1 MQIDMATRRN
11 LELTR
16 SLTGGRQGSLLDVLD
31 RTVTAGGARLLERR
45 VSGPATDAKTIGKRH
60 DGVAHFVTNVRV
72 RDDIRGALRQCPDI
86 ERALSRLALDR
97 GGPRDLTALRDGLAQ
112 ADVIAALLP
121 EADLPQIVDEA
132 RNDCLGHETLRD
144 MLDAALVAEPPLQ
157 ARDGGFIAPGHD
169 ADLDAARTLRDEGRG
184 VIAKLQADYIA
195 EAGVQSLKI
204 KHNNVLG
211 YFIETT
217 ATHAEKML
225 SPPLSERFIHR
236 QTTAN
241 AVRFTTLDL
250 SELETRILNAGTRAL
265 EIEMTA
271 LSPPAR
277 RGSGRKRSHR
287 AGRARLAELDVE
299 SALAARATEGDWCRP
314 QWTTDRALQD
324 RGRSPPG
331 GGGALWQ
338 RPARPSSPMTA
349 RLIPTAMAPRSR
361 C

>member
-1 MQIDMATRRN
+1 
-11 LELTR
+11 
-16 SLTGGRQGSLLDVLD
+16 
-31 RTVTAGGARLLERR
+31 
-45 VSGPATDAKTIGKRH
+45 
-60 DGVAHFVTNVRV
+60 
-72 RDDIRGALRQCPDI
+72 LRQCPDI

-97 GGPRDLTALRDGLAQ
+97 GGPRDLAALRDGLAQ
-112 ADVIAALLP
+112 AAHRRPLP
-121 EADLPQIVDEA
+121 EADLPQICLMRRA
-132 RNDCLGHETLRD
+132 DCLGHEDLRD

-195 EAGVQSLKI
+195 ETGVQSLKI

-250 SELETRILNAGTRAL
+250 SELETRILNAGTRRAGDRDDGC
-265 EIEMTA
+265 
-271 LSPPAR
+271 SPPSR
-277 RGSGRKRSHR
+277 RGSGRERSHR
-287 AGRARLAELDVE
+287 AGRAGLGRAGRA
-299 SALAARATEGDWCRP
+299 SALADAR
-314 QWTTDRALQD
+314 DRRRLV
-324 RGRSPPG
+324 PPCD
-331 GGGALWQ
+331 
-338 RPARPSSPMTA
+338 P
-349 RLIPTAMAPRSR
+349 
-361 C
+361 